1 MSSFRHFCFKHREL
15 FSVSQRPLVIN
26 RSSVRAASTGGNPA
40 QHCLELVKR
49 TDHEHFLTNLLL
61 PDRIRTDAFAIRA
74 LSAEVSGVRE
84 CV

>member
-1 MSSFRHFCFKHREL
+1 M
-15 FSVSQRPLVIN
+15 SQRPLVIN

-40 QHCLELVKR
+40 QHWSREQLVKR

-61 PDRIRTDAFAIRA
+61 PDRIRTDAFATRA

-84 CV
+84 SVSD